1 MAEVFEVEA
10 KAWMEKT
17 WRDLEMAQRAVA
29 GTPPWFLAISS
40 GKGGLD
46 GWRMM
51 ATDDT
56 GTDLWTVA
64 GAWEE
69 LERGGV
75 AV

>member
-1 MAEVFEVEA
+1 VVRIVGVL
-10 KAWMEKT
+10 KAIN
-17 WRDLEMAQRAVA
+17 
-29 GTPPWFLAISS
+29 WFLAISS
-40 GKGGLD
+40 GKWGLD

-69 LERGGV
+69 RNRPAGLSITHKFQPSKIQKILKN
-75 AV
+75 

>member
-1 MAEVFEVEA
+1 VADD
-10 KAWMEKT
+10 AW
-17 WRDLEMAQRAVA
+17 
-29 GTPPWFLAISS
+29 GFLAISS

-64 GAWEE
+64 GVWEE

>member
-1 MAEVFEVEA
+1 MITV
-10 KAWMEKT
+10 
-17 WRDLEMAQRAVA
+17 
-29 GTPPWFLAISS
+29 WFLAISS

-51 ATDDT
+51 AIDDT

-64 GAWEE
+64 WAWEE
-69 LERGGV
+69 LDGSGV

>member
-1 MAEVFEVEA
+1 MCSFRVTNVTDF
-10 KAWMEKT
+10 
-17 WRDLEMAQRAVA
+17 
-29 GTPPWFLAISS
+29 WFLAISS

>member
-1 MAEVFEVEA
+1 
-10 KAWMEKT
+10 MEHL
-17 WRDLEMAQRAVA
+17 DLPTHCIPFNFR
-29 GTPPWFLAISS
+29 FLAISS

>member
-1 MAEVFEVEA
+1 VATAPKTTPETIEEA
-10 KAWMEKT
+10 
-17 WRDLEMAQRAVA
+17 V
-29 GTPPWFLAISS
+29 GFLAISS
-40 GKGGLD
+40 GKGWLD

-64 GAWEE
+64 GAWEK
-69 LERGGV
+69 LESGGV